1 MRNELWSRSERAAVF
16 ALILVF
22 SLCGCGEPT
31 GQNYVTWEFEGDDVR
46 VIEKFVGREG
56 DRRHFFPAASIE
68 EITASGHMV
77 RVRSNG
83 ETFEVYCFDEKQAS
97 DLAEVLEEA
106 MKEAG

>member
-1 MRNELWSRSERAAVF
+1 MGNETQFRSVMTVVF
-16 ALILVF
+16 ALIVTSCL
-22 SLCGCGEPT
+22 SGCGNPA
-31 GQNYVTWEFEGDDVR
+31 GQNNVTWELEGDDVR
-46 VIEKFVGREG
+46 VIEEFVDREG

-83 ETFEVYCFDEKQAS
+83 ETFEVYCFDEKQAG

-106 MKEAG
+106 MKKAG